1 MPQSRPSCRSHLKLG
16 TRMKGEK
23 EKKKKFQLAT
33 AIMMIQKFQ
42 LTTATM
48 MILKC
53 QLRRT
58 SAVRQPNGAWTP
70 TASSLRRFR
79 QIIILAMSYLVV
91 PRRRQLGGSWK
102 GLMARTALQAFP
114 RARVGRLL
122 ELGAQLRLR

>member
-1 MPQSRPSCRSHLKLG
+1 MPQSLPSCRSHLKLG

-23 EKKKKFQLAT
+23 EKKK
-33 AIMMIQKFQ
+33 KFQ

-58 SAVRQPNGAWTP
+58 SAVRQPNGAWTL
-70 TASSLRRFR
+70 TASSHRRFR
-79 QIIILAMSYLVV
+79 QIIILAMSDLVDL
-91 PRRRQLGGSWK
+91 RRRQLGGSSK

-122 ELGAQLRLR
+122 ELGVQQRLR